1 MVATGVLTKDD
12 RVELIDGDL
21 LNMAPIGSQ
30 HAALSIRLTKLFV
43 RGVGDAAEVSVGG
56 PINLGGFSEPQPDVS
71 LLRLRD
77 DYATRIPEPSDVLLV
92 VEISDSSLVF
102 DRTIK
107 LALYARHGIEEYW
120 VVDVEG
126 QRIEAC
132 RGPVGTGYTEM
143 IEISG
148 PRVASPRAL
157 PELRLNVSALFEA
170 LGPEKPPR

>member
-12 RVELIDGDL
+12 RVELIEGDL

-30 HAALSIRLTKLFV
+30 HAALSVRLTKLFV
-43 RGVGDAAEVSVGG
+43 RGAGDAAEVSVGG

-92 VEISDSSLVF
+92 VEISDSSLRF
-102 DRTIK
+102 DQTTK
-107 LALYARHGIEEYW
+107 LALYAKYGIEEYW
-120 VVDVEG
+120 IVDVEG
-126 QRIEAC
+126 QRIEAY
-132 RGPVGTGYTEM
+132 RGPVGTGYEEK

-148 PRVASPRAL
+148 PSVASPRAL
-157 PELRLNVSALFEA
+157 PGLRLNVNELFEA
-170 LGPEKPPR
+170 SVPGKRPR

>member
-12 RVELIDGDL
+12 RVELIEGDL

-30 HAALSIRLTKLFV
+30 HAALSVRLTKLFV

-102 DRTIK
+102 DRTTK

-126 QRIEAC
+126 QRIEAY